1 MREGDALD
9 RSRSSD
15 HHEPKRRRVNRETQE
30 RYAAGVR
37 DSLVSFFE
45 DRPIRDDYVMVSD
58 GEIQSG
64 SYKAI
69 YG

>member
-1 MREGDALD
+1 M
-9 RSRSSD
+9 
-15 HHEPKRRRVNRETQE
+15 NRETQE

-37 DSLVSFFE
+37 ASLVSFFE
-45 DRPIRDDYVMVSD
+45 GRPTRDDYVMGAD
-58 GEIQSG
+58 GRIQSG

>member
-1 MREGDALD
+1 
-9 RSRSSD
+9 
-15 HHEPKRRRVNRETQE
+15 VNRETQE

-45 DRPIRDDYVMVSD
+45 DRPIRDDYVMGAD
-58 GEIQSG
+58 GRIQSG